1 MNNLYKEISA
11 LLMNDDQHRRAVN
24 TISIE
29 VMKPLTMY
37 WRQQLQ
43 RRENIDK
50 FLHKDS
56 DCICLPEQEAASE
69 FIDELLL
76 SFFNVACLDNTLEH
90 VSEKDIP
97 FYYNQFKSCFTAI
110 QARAMEQ
117 LAEIDSYMQEVVK

>member
-11 LLMNDDQHRRAVN
+11 LLMNDNQHRRAVN

-37 WRQQLQ
+37 WRQQQ
-43 RRENIDK
+43 WQENIGK
-50 FLHKDS
+50 VLHKDS
-56 DCICLPEQEAASE
+56 DCLCLPEQKAASE
-69 FIDELLL
+69 FIDDLLL
-76 SFFNVACLDNTLEH
+76 CFFNVACLDNTLEY

-97 FYYNQFKSCFTAI
+97 FYYNQFKSCLTAI

-117 LAEIDSYMQEVVK
+117 LAEIDNYMQEVVK